1 MWALLFSQD
10 FYLLTWKGGLIMNEL
25 TKFMKSDG
33 LNRYYLIRQYGNNGH
48 EIIRINIAKK
58 KGYYTKYRGSLTNWT
73 PTRIFDLTN
82 DDLLMIKEIISD
94 FIHNPNLTTGWNP
107 KRISTFW

>member
-1 MWALLFSQD
+1 
-10 FYLLTWKGGLIMNEL
+10 MNEL

-48 EIIRINIAKK
+48 EIVRIDLTKK

-73 PTRIFDLTN
+73 PTRIFDLTTDN
-82 DDLLMIKEIISD
+82 DLLMIKEIISD
-94 FIHNPNLTTGWNP
+94 FIHNPDLTTGWNP